1 MKTSGKI
8 KIPKKNIKITP
19 INNILEETPHI
30 QECEDVDEDV
40 NEEIAEELKELE
52 IHEVQEDE
60 KETNT
65 SLNKE

>member
-40 NEEIAEELKELE
+40 DEEIAEELKEL
-52 IHEVQEDE
+52 EVQEDE